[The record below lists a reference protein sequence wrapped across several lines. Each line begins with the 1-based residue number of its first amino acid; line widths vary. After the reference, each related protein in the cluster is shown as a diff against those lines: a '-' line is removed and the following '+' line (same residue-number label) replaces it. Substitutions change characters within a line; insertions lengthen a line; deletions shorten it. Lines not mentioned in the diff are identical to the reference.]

1 MSVESSVSKVAF
13 TGNNS
18 TVTPYN
24 VPFRIDNATDLVVVA
39 RLTATGVETTLAGGQ
54 FTVSGLGNPAGC
66 TVTTA
71 AAWPNTYTLTFY
83 REVPATQ
90 LTTYASNDSFP
101 AASHERALDK
111 LTYLVQQALRKLGQC
126 FRVTEAST
134 TPTEKPSIPLS
145 VLGLDG
151 SGQLVFR
158 SSQEMVS
165 FLSLTAPLV
174 DNPVATW
181 ADPAE
186 RAVKVPDFLGQLG
199 LERSTLKVY
208 HSTGVAAGNWVASQA
223 DPADS
228 SVTTA
233 KILTQAVTNG
243 KLAHVAQG
251 ILKGRASA
259 GTGDVQDISLGDA
272 LNFASVST
280 PTTSNRFFRPLCFNQ
295 LGQPVQYALQG
306 AGVWTYPSI
315 LAVNGDL
322 GLHERA
328 DIFYQQ
334 GYSTTGQI
342 TFTSSIT
349 LGDSAPSGGTLIG
362 TTGVITVRRSSNFSL
377 TPSVSVTFTIPIQV
391 SAACVVIGYVYRNIL
406 SGTGVASDMVF
417 TFPHTMTA
425 ANQRALI
432 SFQFEDTAF
441 SSMTSEAATATYEL
455 LLGST
460 TGSITVGG
468 ASGSLLGG
476 RQRTSISVIVRTR

>member
-24 VPFRIDNATDLVVVA
+24 VPFRVDNATDLVVVA
-39 RLTATGVETTLAGGQ
+39 RLTDTGVETTLAGGQ

-101 AASHERALDK
+101 ASSHERALDK

-181 ADPAE
+181 ADPSE
-186 RAVKVPDFLGQLG
+186 RALKVPDFLGQLG
-199 LERSTLKVY
+199 LERSTLKIY
-208 HSTGVAAGNWVASQA
+208 HSTGVLAGNWVASQA
-223 DPADS
+223 DPSDL

-243 KLAHVAQG
+243 KLAHMASSR
-251 ILKGRASA
+251 LKGRSTA
-259 GTGDVQDISLGDA
+259 GTGDVEDITISQA
-272 LNFASVST
+272 LDFVTRGAQSSQNLKWTSVGGFFFKENFVPKYEFSIVTPLTFTTVIPFDDTPPLITEGTDVLTLSTFTVEKQALDVGFPKILLNVTLTCVASAVST
-280 PTTSNRFFRPLCFNQ
+280 VVVSLFRFTPQNGHELVYAFPVSATAINHRLQISFSFFDNLTTLTP
-295 LGQPVQYALQG
+295 A
-306 AGVWTYPSI
+306 W
-315 LAVNGDL
+315 
-322 GLHERA
+322 
-328 DIFYQQ
+328 
-334 GYSTTGQI
+334 TTG
-342 TFTSSIT
+342 S
-349 LGDSAPSGGTLIG
+349 
-362 TTGVITVRRSSNFSL
+362 RSMSYSL
-377 TPSVSVTFTIPIQV
+377 
-391 SAACVVIGYVYRNIL
+391 R
-406 SGTGVASDMVF
+406 M
-417 TFPHTMTA
+417 
-425 ANQRALI
+425 
-432 SFQFEDTAF
+432 
-441 SSMTSEAATATYEL
+441 
-455 LLGST
+455 GST
-460 TGSITVGG
+460 TGSLTVGG
-468 ASGSLLGG
+468 VSGNLLGNT
-476 RQRTSISVIVRTR
+476 QVPTISAQIYQA

>member
-24 VPFRIDNATDLVVVA
+24 VPFRIDNATDLVAVA

-134 TPTEKPSIPLS
+134 TPTEQPSIPLS

-151 SGQLVFR
+151 AGQLVFR

-223 DPADS
+223 DPSDS

-251 ILKGRASA
+251 TIKGRVAG
-259 GTGDVQDISLGDA
+259 GTGDVQDLTLGQVLDSTTDFNLPSELLGRASPSGVWGRFYGTKYGAANFLKSNANGLFYSRDVFVPFGTLGVVLSHVINTVIPFDDTPPLDSEGQEVAAYSSFTPYGALGIRRNGPANSDEGFPFAQISFSA
-272 LNFASVST
+272 PVVASAVST
-280 PTTSNRFFRPLCFNQ
+280 IVVSVFRSIDSSPYSLVYAAPFSATVTNHRLNVAFSFFDSLSAVATTGSY
-295 LGQPVQYALQG
+295 VQYSVRM
-306 AGVWTYPSI
+306 GV
-315 LAVNGDL
+315 
-322 GLHERA
+322 
-328 DIFYQQ
+328 
-334 GYSTTGQI
+334 TTG
-342 TFTSSIT
+342 TAT
-349 LGDSAPSGGTLIG
+349 IG
-362 TTGVITVRRSSNFSL
+362 
-377 TPSVSVTFTIPIQV
+377 
-391 SAACVVIGYVYRNIL
+391 
-406 SGTGVASDMVF
+406 GVAG
-417 TFPHTMTA
+417 T
-425 ANQRALI
+425 
-432 SFQFEDTAF
+432 
-441 SSMTSEAATATYEL
+441 
-455 LLGST
+455 LLGS
-460 TGSITVGG
+460 
-468 ASGSLLGG
+468 L
-476 RQRTSISVIVRTR
+476 QRTLFSVHIFQR

>member
-54 FTVSGLGNPAGC
+54 FTVTGLGNPAGC

-208 HSTGVAAGNWVASQA
+208 HSTGVLAGNWVASQA
-223 DPADS
+223 DPSDL

-243 KLAHVAQG
+243 KLAHVASG
-251 ILKGRASA
+251 TLKGRASL
-259 GTGDVQDISLGDA
+259 GTGDVQDISIRDA
-272 LNFASVST
+272 LDFAPVST
-280 PTTSNRFFRPLCFNQ
+280 PTISNRFFRTLCFNS
-295 LGQPVQYALQG
+295 LGEPVRYNLQG
-306 AGVWTYPSI
+306 VGVWNYPSI
-315 LAVNGDL
+315 LAVNSDL

-334 GYSTTGQI
+334 GYSTIGQS
-342 TFTSSIT
+342 TFTSAIT
-349 LGDSAPSGGTLIG
+349 LGDATPTGGTSIG
-362 TTGVITVRRSSNFSL
+362 STGVITVRRSSNFSL
-377 TPSVSVTFTIPIQV
+377 TPSVSITVTIPIQV
-391 SAACVVIGYVYRNIL
+391 SAACVVIGYLTRTIF
-406 SGTGVASDMVF
+406 SGTGVSGGTIF

-425 ANQRALI
+425 AGQRALI
-432 SFQFEDTAF
+432 SFQFEDTGF
-441 SSMTSEAATATYEL
+441 NSMSSEEATATYGL
-455 LLGST
+455 FLGST
-460 TGSITVGG
+460 TGSVTVGG
-468 ASGSLLGG
+468 AAGSLLGSL
-476 RQRTSISVIVRTR
+476 QRTSISVIVRTR

>member
-24 VPFRIDNATDLVVVA
+24 VPFRVDNATDLVVVA
-39 RLTATGVETTLAGGQ
+39 RLTDTGVETTLAGGQ

-90 LTTYASNDSFP
+90 LTSYANNDSFP
-101 AASHERALDK
+101 AISHERALDK
-111 LTYLVQQALRKLGQC
+111 LTYLMQQALRKLGQC
-126 FRVTEAST
+126 FRVTEASA

-151 SGQLVFR
+151 AGQLVFR

-186 RAVKVPDFLGQLG
+186 RALKVPDFLGQLG

-208 HSTGVAAGNWVASQA
+208 HSTGVAAGDWVASQA
-223 DPADS
+223 DPSDA

-243 KLAHVAQG
+243 KLAHIASG
-251 ILKGRASA
+251 TIKGRTTA
-259 GTGDVQDISLGDA
+259 GTGDVQDLTFAAFLDA
-272 LNFASVST
+272 VGGVVD
-280 PTTSNRFFRPLCFNQ
+280 NRLLSRV
-295 LGQPVQYALQG
+295 GGTWAGRSWYALAPVG
-306 AGVWTYPSI
+306 SV
-315 LAVNGDL
+315 V
-322 GLHERA
+322 
-328 DIFYQQ
+328 
-334 GYSTTGQI
+334 YSEQFTNATCT
-342 TFTSSIT
+342 TFTATATPAVDDTVPLSTEGVQLILCSGT
-349 LGDSAPSGGTLIG
+349 FPGGLMTGGNSARVL
-362 TTGVITVRRSSNFSL
+362 
-377 TPSVSVTFTIPIQV
+377 VSFQCSV
-391 SAACVVIGYVYRNIL
+391 SAA
-406 SGTGVASDMVF
+406 GTFVASLFFLNTCLRTVSY
-417 TFPHTMTA
+417 TVTA
-425 ANQRALI
+425 GQRLTVNFDVAHRTGTPA
-432 SFQFEDTAF
+432 SDFFQYQVRA
-441 SSMTSEAATATYEL
+441 
-455 LLGST
+455 GST
-460 TGSITVGG
+460 AGTITINGIATNAREFGGASFASITVQE
-468 ASGSLLGG
+468 LK
-476 RQRTSISVIVRTR
+476 V